1 MNTYENM
8 KKVITIGKK
17 AKEELLSMCDV
28 FLMNNRVDET
38 QYTDLVNRINEKY
51 E

>member
-8 KKVITIGKK
+8 KKVIASGKK
-17 AKEELLSMCDV
+17 TKNELINIMDV
-28 FLMNNRVDET
+28 FLMNNRITTE
-38 QYTDLVNRINEKY
+38 QYNELITLIP